1 LKKDTTVNVLQVQIL
16 ENNLNID
23 DIIDGLRKKTK
34 FLRLKSFKIDNDL
47 SQYNFW
53 FDLENENYSEF
64 ISFTQKLVKE
74 NKKLSIDIYSRAGI
88 YE

>member
-1 LKKDTTVNVLQVQIL
+1 LQVQIL

-23 DIIDGLRKKTK
+23 NIIDGLRKKTK